1 MENADPPLLL
11 SQRFDSSGMNS
22 RDAFRG
28 WQQAVAPVFDV
39 VPIDGHGQFAAA
51 YDTYHLGDI
60 LVGIG
65 TFDATAF
72 TRSRQKALSDGI
84 DHVMVQVY
92 TLGGYTGTLDDR
104 PITVRRGD
112 LVSLDMAR
120 ETRTAS
126 VASTNITVMIPRDLL
141 NVREVPHGHMS
152 QGPRGSVL
160 GGLMVDFLLSLR
172 ERLPTMPRSVGAA
185 AANATLALY
194 HAAMEPMEEMGDAAP
209 PPFRDAQFQR
219 ARRLIETRI
228 GDSRLDAEMLATA
241 LGLSRS
247 TLYRL
252 FEPYRGVASFVLD
265 RRLAHARR
273 ALCDPQDTRHIGVLA
288 GDFGFVDPSHFSRA
302 FRRRFGITPVEQR
315 RQGRNAPANAEMGDG
330 FDLRP
335 WIKDLA

>member
-1 MENADPPLLL
+1 MAESGEPVLL
-11 SQRFDSSGMNS
+11 SQRFDSAGMNS
-22 RDAFRG
+22 AEAFRG
-28 WQQAVAPVFDV
+28 WQQAVAPVFDIE
-39 VPIDGHGQFAAA
+39 PIDAHGPFAAT

-65 TFDATAF
+65 SFDATAF

-92 TLGGYTGTLDDR
+92 TAGGYTGMLDDR
-104 PITVRRGD
+104 QITVRRGD
-112 LVSLDMAR
+112 LVTLDMAR

-141 NVREVPHGHMS
+141 KVRELPHGHMS
-152 QGPRGSVL
+152 QGPKGSVL
-160 GGLMVDFLLSLR
+160 GGLMVDFLSSLKD
-172 ERLPTMPRSVGAA
+172 RLPTMPRSVGAA

-194 HAAMEPMEEMGDAAP
+194 HAALEPMDEMGDTAP
-209 PPFRDAQFQR
+209 QPFRDAQFQR
-219 ARRLIETRI
+219 ARRLIETRL
-228 GDSRLDAEMLATA
+228 GDSRLDAETLAPA

-265 RRLAHARR
+265 RRLAHARK
-273 ALCDPQDTRHIGVLA
+273 ALCDPQDTRHIGVIA
-288 GDFGFVDPSHFSRA
+288 GDFGFADPSHFSRA
-302 FRRRFGITPVEQR
+302 FRRRFGITPIEQR
-315 RQGRNAPANAEMGDG
+315 RQGRNAPANKDMGDA

-335 WIKDLA
+335 WIKDLS